1 MLNIEI
7 KSDISNTKGGKTLIE
22 FIKAKYSECF
32 YIAKNNNEKEVR
44 LTALDTMAFLDI
56 IINKIKEEEDGK

>member
-7 KSDISNTKGGKTLIE
+7 KSDISKTKGGKNLIE

-32 YIAKNNNEKEVR
+32 YIAKNNDEKELR
-44 LTALDTMAFLDI
+44 LKALDTMAFLDI
-56 IINKIKEEEDGK
+56 LINKIKDEEDGK

>member
-7 KSDISNTKGGKTLIE
+7 NSDISTTKGGKKLIE

-32 YIAKNNNEKEVR
+32 YMAKNNDDEQAR
-44 LTALDTMAFLDI
+44 LKALDTMAFLDTI
-56 IINKIKEEEDGK
+56 ITRIEDE

>member
-7 KSDISNTKGGKTLIE
+7 KSDISKTKGGKKLIG

-32 YIAKNNNEKEVR
+32 YIAKNNDEKELR
-44 LTALDTMAFLDI
+44 LKALDTMAFLDI
-56 IINKIKEEEDGK
+56 IINKIKDEEDGK

>member
-7 KSDISNTKGGKTLIE
+7 QSDLLNIKGGRKLIN

-32 YIAKNNNEKEVR
+32 YIAKNSKDDNER
-44 LTALDTMAFLDI
+44 LKALDTMAFLDI
-56 IINKIKEEEDGK
+56 LISNIKDENGK